1 MSGPTIDIKPH
12 KTRKKIIIKRALE
25 ELEIVK
31 TDEIKNLER
40 IAVEISMLGGKINI
54 KRIRNDLDE
63 FEMNELEAKVN
74 AEIKILE
81 KKENR
86 TRKITKASKNQNQN

>member
-1 MSGPTIDIKPH
+1 M
-12 KTRKKIIIKRALE
+12 LE
-25 ELEIVK
+25 
-31 TDEIKNLER
+31 
-40 IAVEISMLGGKINI
+40 GKINI

-86 TRKITKASKNQNQN
+86 TRKITRHQKIKIKIKRDGNNENIEYISKYISRRNKRYLYQI

>member
-1 MSGPTIDIKPH
+1 
-12 KTRKKIIIKRALE
+12 
-25 ELEIVK
+25 
-31 TDEIKNLER
+31 
-40 IAVEISMLGGKINI
+40 MLGGKINI